1 MRKLE
6 TYINE
11 KLRVTKRTFTPYLIN
26 ILESKDKQEFDYS
39 SRQLLEYLKNDSDL
53 PMAELEDW
61 GNGIRKRKL
70 SEKYKNGND
79 IFLWVQP
86 NERVFWG
93 TWDNMYFIR
102 WYRNDNSTKCYAN
115 NLSGFNVF
123 SVDYQELSESGGVFI
138 ITENEELMKQI
149 YILNKNAELIVK

>member
-11 KLRVTKRTFTPYLIN
+11 KLRITKRTFVPYLID
-26 ILESKDKQEFDYS
+26 ILESKDKQEFDSS

-61 GNGIRKRKL
+61 GNGIKKRKL
-70 SEKYKNGND
+70 SKKYENGDD
-79 IFLWVQP
+79 IFLYVQSD
-86 NERVFWG
+86 ERVFFG
-93 TWDNMYFIR
+93 TWDNIYTIR
-102 WYRNDNSTKCYAN
+102 WFKIYNATKCYAYDKF
-115 NLSGFNVF
+115 GFNEVSF
-123 SVDYQELSESGGVFI
+123 DYQELSESGGVFI

-149 YILNKNAELIVK
+149 DYVSQKSETIS